1 MFHSYKPSFWGIP
14 HFKDPPYALLRQY
27 HSTWDD
33 PNWLAGEHVR
43 LDFFHGNTCP
53 CFLVRTQTQLPK
65 DDERADISK
74 KQSRKQTIVAK
85 GTAYIP
91 FKSIPVGEMGLPP

>member
-1 MFHSYKPSFWGIP
+1 M
-14 HFKDPPYALLRQY
+14 
-27 HSTWDD
+27 
-33 PNWLAGEHVR
+33 
-43 LDFFHGNTCP
+43 
-53 CFLVRTQTQLPK
+53 FLVRTQTQLPK